1 MPHLGALGV
10 NPQKLIDTL
19 LLLDGDDVYE
29 FMAKV
34 LQVEETITVSKLV
47 PSPNALI
54 SQVIHQLSLSTD
66 HPMLIADIKLAFIN
80 HIHLNTIHKLF
91 LSKTSWSI

>member
-1 MPHLGALGV
+1 MLESKSFARHAPTAQRGLNLVPSSNPDGFERLFSLLSHTMPHLGALGV
-10 NPQKLIDTL
+10 NPQSLIDTL
-19 LLLDGDDVYE
+19 LLQDGDDVYE

-54 SQVIHQLSLSTD
+54 L
-66 HPMLIADIKLAFIN
+66 
-80 HIHLNTIHKLF
+80 
-91 LSKTSWSI
+91 